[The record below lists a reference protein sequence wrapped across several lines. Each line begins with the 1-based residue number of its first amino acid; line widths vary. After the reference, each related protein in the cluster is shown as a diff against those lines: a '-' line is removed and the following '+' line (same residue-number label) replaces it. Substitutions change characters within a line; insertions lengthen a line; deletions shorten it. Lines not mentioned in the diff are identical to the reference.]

1 MSKTI
6 TTKFAMPIV
15 SAEILP
21 DYQPS
26 AEATELSKSTGGVET
41 GTGQVSDVQK
51 NSFIQATEI
60 LKAVTVKLNEF
71 YEQLF
76 SKHKEEIA
84 RLSVEIARK
93 ILARK
98 INDKDYEIETIVE
111 QALQEAPAQEDIVVH
126 LNPDD
131 FADHEKTGEGD
142 NLPGIKFVPDANV
155 GRAECVLETPK
166 GTIESS
172 IEENLEKIGKALLA
186 VE

>member
-1 MSKTI
+1 MPKTV
-6 TTKFAMPIV
+6 TTQFAMPIV

-26 AEATELSKSTGGVET
+26 AEAAELSNSTGGLEAEAE
-41 GTGQVSDVQK
+41 QVSDVQR
-51 NSFIQATEI
+51 NSFAQATEM

-76 SKHKEEIA
+76 SRHKEEIA

-98 INDKDYEIETIVE
+98 ISDKDYEIEKIVE
-111 QALQEAPAQEDIVVH
+111 QALQEAPVQEDIVVH

-131 FADHEKTGEGD
+131 LADHEKAGEGGS
-142 NLPGIKFVPDANV
+142 LPGIKFVPDANV
-155 GRAECVLETPK
+155 GRAECMLETPK

-172 IEENLEKIGKALLA
+172 IEDNLEKIGKALLA

>member
-1 MSKTI
+1 MSKTV
-6 TTKFAMPIV
+6 TTRFAMPII

-21 DYQPS
+21 DYQFS
-26 AEATELSKSTGGVET
+26 AEATELSNSTGGVGAEAE
-41 GTGQVSDVQK
+41 QVLDVQK
-51 NSFIQATEI
+51 NSFMQATEM
-60 LKAVTVKLNEF
+60 LKVVTVKLNEF

-76 SKHKEEIA
+76 SRHKEEIA

-111 QALQEAPAQEDIVVH
+111 QTLQEAPVQEDIVIH

-131 FADHEKTGEGD
+131 FADHEKAGKSGD
-142 NLPGIKFVPDANV
+142 LPGIKFVPDANV

-172 IEENLEKIGKALLA
+172 IENNLEKIGKALLA